1 MEGKCTVGAKLPVVV
16 RLVADQVRRK
26 VDIRSSVD
34 QGEAGNLGAESIHLL
49 CGVELLR
56 KMSPELCWPHNV

>member
-1 MEGKCTVGAKLPVVV
+1 
-16 RLVADQVRRK
+16 VRRK